1 MDENLNNGFEN
12 NSGQNFSNQ
21 PDNSNEPTQ
30 QFDYKAQYAQYNQ
43 PDSNIQYPQPQQTNY
58 NNQYTQPQQPDYG
71 NQFAQA
77 QPQDNQF
84 TYAQPQQNDYDNQY
98 TQPQQP
104 DYNNQYTQPQQPDY
118 TNQYSQPQQYNAPYY
133 NQQYPNYNFP
143 AERPKAFAITSL
155 VMGLCSMFI
164 SCCIPILTLFTS
176 IAGLILGIV
185 SIKRNEA
192 GKGMAIAGI
201 IISAVAIVFSIVM
214 IFVWIAALTDSSDSS
229 YYYYNYYPYY

>member
-58 NNQYTQPQQPDYG
+58 NNQYTQPQQPDY
-71 NQFAQA
+71 N
-77 QPQDNQF
+77 
-84 TYAQPQQNDYDNQY
+84 NQY

-118 TNQYSQPQQYNAPYY
+118 ANQYPQPQQYNAPYY

-143 AERPKAFAITSL
+143 AERPKVFAIISL
-155 VMGLCSMFI
+155 IMGLCSMFI
-164 SCCIPILTLFTS
+164 SCCIPILTFFTS
-176 IAGLILGIV
+176 IAGLIFGIV

-201 IISAVAIVFSIVM
+201 IISAVTIVFSIVM